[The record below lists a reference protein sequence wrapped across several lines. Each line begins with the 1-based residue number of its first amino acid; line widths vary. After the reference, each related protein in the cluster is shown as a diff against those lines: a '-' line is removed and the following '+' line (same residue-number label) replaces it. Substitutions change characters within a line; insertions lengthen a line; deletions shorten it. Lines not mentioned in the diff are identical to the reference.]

1 MSKQQTPDKRDRTEQ
16 TSAAGFTRSLML
28 TAAEDIWGVVLNALG
43 RLFITI
49 VASVTILAVFLIIF
63 FVAQKAWPF
72 LASGHVFEA
81 VSSSQWHPT
90 NQENPDFGFLA
101 MFYGS
106 GIVTLVSMLIAVP
119 LGVAAAV
126 YLSDIAPFSIRQMA
140 KPVVEL
146 LAAIPSV
153 AYGFFAVVVL
163 APWLQNS
170 LGLTTGTNALNA
182 SLILAV
188 MAVPTIISIS
198 EDALSSVGRDIRE
211 GAYALGATRAEVMI
225 KVIIPAAHSGIF
237 AAVILGI
244 MRAVG
249 ETMAVWMASGMAAK
263 IAHPWWDIT
272 QSVRTMTAT
281 IAQEMREAPQDG
293 VHRQALFSLGVM
305 LVLITFCL
313 NLAGEYFLRKAK
325 KAKQG

>member
-1 MSKQQTPDKRDRTEQ
+1 MW
-16 TSAAGFTRSLML
+16 GFILH
-28 TAAEDIWGVVLNALG
+28 ALG
-43 RLFITI
+43 RLFIAV

-63 FVAQKAWPF
+63 FIAQKAWGF
-72 LASGHVFEA
+72 LASAHVVEA
-81 VSSSQWHPT
+81 LSSKRWHPT
-90 NQENPDFGFLA
+90 NPTDPDFGFLS

-119 LGVAAAV
+119 LGISAAV
-126 YLSDIAPFSIRQMA
+126 YLSDIAPFSVKQMA

-153 AYGFFAVVVL
+153 AYGFFAYVVL
-163 APWLQNS
+163 APWMQNS

-182 SLILAV
+182 SLILAI
-188 MAVPTIISIS
+188 MALPTIISIS
-198 EDALSSVGRDIRE
+198 EDALSSVGRDIRQ

-225 KVIIPAAHSGIF
+225 KVVIPAAHSGIF
-237 AAVILGI
+237 AAIILGI

-272 QSVRTMTAT
+272 QSVQTMTAT
-281 IAQEMREAPQDG
+281 IAQEMREAPRAG
-293 VHRQALFSLGVM
+293 IHRQALFSLGVM

-313 NLAGEYFLRKAK
+313 NLAGEYFLRKSK
-325 KAKQG
+325 KARHG